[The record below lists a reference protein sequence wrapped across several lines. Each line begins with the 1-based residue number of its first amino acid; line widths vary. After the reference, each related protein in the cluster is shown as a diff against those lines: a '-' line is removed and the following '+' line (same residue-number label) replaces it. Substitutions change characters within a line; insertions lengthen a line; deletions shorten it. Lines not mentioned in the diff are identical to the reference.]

1 MKKQLN
7 GNFLFLF
14 FLLLFEI
21 FFSLVM
27 KKHCKLIRIFH
38 MLGMAKELHSIIKE
52 NMKKQLNGNFL
63 FLFFLL
69 LFEIFFSLVM
79 KKHCKLI
86 RIA

>member
-38 MLGMAKELHSIIKE
+38 MLGMAKELH
-52 NMKKQLNGNFL
+52 
-63 FLFFLL
+63 
-69 LFEIFFSLVM
+69 
-79 KKHCKLI
+79 
-86 RIA
+86 

>member
-21 FFSLVM
+21 FYSLVM
-27 KKHCKLIRIFH
+27 KKHCKLILITY
-38 MLGMAKELHSIIKE
+38 MLGIKRKCIRIKE

-69 LFEIFFSLVM
+69 LF
-79 KKHCKLI
+79 
-86 RIA
+86 